1 MNLRRNKF
9 MKIHKK
15 KLEDIYTRLN
25 KLQDQLLLLSLDVR
39 KLYEPSNADEE
50 IEKMKRDKGEY

>member
-1 MNLRRNKF
+1 MEIN
-9 MKIHKK
+9 KK

>member
-1 MNLRRNKF
+1 MEIN
-9 MKIHKK
+9 KK

-39 KLYEPSNADEE
+39 KLYTPSNADEE

>member
-1 MNLRRNKF
+1 MEIN
-9 MKIHKK
+9 KK

-39 KLYEPSNADEE
+39 KLYEPSNTDEE